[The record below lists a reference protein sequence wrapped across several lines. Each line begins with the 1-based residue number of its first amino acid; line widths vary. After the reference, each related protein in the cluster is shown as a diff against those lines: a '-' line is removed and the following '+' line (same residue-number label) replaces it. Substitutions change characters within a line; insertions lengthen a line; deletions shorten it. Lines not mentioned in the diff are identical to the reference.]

1 MTLTRIVTG
10 EGFQE
15 DPRLLPPKWRTPKE
29 WRVVRKKLRLLIPVN
44 VVLAL
49 WYFEWLLRPARIGN
63 PVLFGL
69 LATAEIFNL
78 VQAAG
83 FWWTTWHAHDRRPAP
98 PWPGPLPE
106 VDVLIPVYNEPLDVV
121 APTLAAAA
129 QMRCGRVT
137 VHLLDDA
144 GRPELAGL
152 ARETGAEYIRRG
164 RNTGAKAGNLN
175 HALARI
181 TAPFVA
187 IFDCDHVPD
196 SRFLEATLGWLR
208 NENVAFVQTPQY
220 YANASSGQLAAA
232 AASQQSLF
240 FGGIARGKDG
250 LGSMFCCG
258 TNVVFR
264 RSALDDVGGF
274 PEDSLTEDF
283 QLSVLLHER
292 GWRSVYVNEVL
303 AQGLGPEDMAS
314 YVSQQARWARGCLSA
329 LPAVMRAGLSWR
341 TRLQYMF
348 SSMFFLSGWTFA
360 LYMALPVIRI
370 FFGLQPLA
378 SATSDQFRPALR
390 PVFLPEPGG
399 SGRGRSGHLHLR
411 RVRPAVRHFLRTS
424 ALHSVRVGRPAGPV
438 RGHGQAGRRP
448 RSARSGASHTARHV
462 PPARRHRIR
471 AHELHGGKPQQRGIR
486 IAPPIRAGCGFVD
499 GPGRAAPCDS
509 WIATAPRSA
518 AARAAGRLSLL

>member
-1 MTLTRIVTG
+1 MTLTRIVTA
-10 EGFQE
+10 EDLQE

-29 WRVVRKKLRLLIPVN
+29 WRVVRRKLRLLIPLN

-83 FWWTTWHAHDRRPAP
+83 FWWTTWHAHDRTPAP
-98 PWPGPLPE
+98 LWPGALPE

-121 APTLAAAA
+121 APTVAAATQIRGA
-129 QMRCGRVT
+129 QVT

-152 ARETGAEYIRRG
+152 AREHGAEYIRRG

-175 HALARI
+175 HALAR
-181 TAPFVA
+181 TSAPFVA

-196 SRFLEATLGWLR
+196 PRFLEATLGWLR
-208 NENVAFVQTPQY
+208 HDNVAFAQTPQY
-220 YANASSGQLAAA
+220 YANAGAGQLAAA

-264 RSALDDVGGF
+264 RRALEDVGGF

-283 QLSVLLHER
+283 QLSILLHER

-303 AQGLGPEDMAS
+303 AQGLGPEDMVS

-329 LPAVMRAGLSWR
+329 LPSVMRAGLAWR

-370 FFGLQPLA
+370 FFGFQPLA
-378 SATSDQFRPALR
+378 SATSDQFVLHFAPYFCLSLVAVAVAGAGAYTFDGFALLFATFY
-390 PVFLPEPGG
+390 VQVL
-399 SGRGRSGHLHLR
+399 STLL
-411 RVRPAVRHFLRTS
+411 VL
-424 ALHSVRVGRPAGPV
+424 
-438 RGHGQAGRRP
+438 AGRRG
-448 RSARSGASHTARHV
+448 RFAVTAKRGADHPQPGAVLPTLLVMCLLLAAIGYGLMSFTAASLNNVAFAFLHLSVLAVGSWTALVGRRRANLGS
-462 PPARRHRIR
+462 PRHRDP
-471 AHELHGGKPQQRGIR
+471 ALPQ
-486 IAPPIRAGCGFVD
+486 
-499 GPGRAAPCDS
+499 
-509 WIATAPRSA
+509 
-518 AARAAGRLSLL
+518 RLVA